1 MKKLIKVFVEI
12 LLLALCFTIFAPLT
26 FADVDVPEIPNTEGM
41 NVDDA
46 NALIEKYNSE
56 VDNYNSQVQEEYE
69 DQLAQTTLHNK
80 EEDQKVAENAEE
92 IASAEQ
98 QNAEIL
104 ADYEAAKAEADA
116 VNAQEDEKV
125 EESQKAIEEANAK
138 NEELSQQIDAAE
150 QHNAEE
156 DQKVENSQAEL
167 AIIEDKI
174 EGDADVVEH
183 HTEDAA
189 DAPTDW
195 SDTTQDA
202 KTISVISSET
212 PTGDKISVIN
222 IHTYID
228 GDSISG
234 NLYESIDND
243 TFKLSPELLKD
254 AVLVEWET
262 VEIDVD
268 DTVVIESEA
277 SLFTDNT
284 IRHEGKN
291 YRLQSYYS
299 YFIRNIEGY
308 TQGYWLASG
317 MVAMT
322 ATDVEYGWGYDFST
336 GEGKAGDTY
345 TIHYGETVR
354 NVNYLEDGVLKT
366 EQVTV
371 RTTDGDAPKNIF
383 ALFVYTFTRL
393 WEEPVEYTPEY
404 VEVPTLVDV
413 PEAYV
418 PQYVS
423 VDPPTYVTVPEVYQP
438 NYLEAPDEPVLLT
451 KLDYL
456 APVVNPVPTVTPAP
470 VVEIVESEDL
480 PEEEEVKNI
489 EPDVEIYDDPE
500 VPLADISQSPAWALI
515 NLIILVLT
523 ILSLIKL
530 GDRGYTVFSPISVIS
545 SLVLFILTENV
556 YNPMIMV
563 DRWTVWMI
571 VIFVI
576 AILSRVFAKKD
587 KKESLVE

>member
-1 MKKLIKVFVEI
+1 MKKLIKVFVGI
-12 LLLALCFTIFAPLT
+12 LLLTLCFTIFAPLT

-46 NALIEKYNSE
+46 NALIENYNSE
-56 VDNYNSQVQEEYE
+56 VDIYNSQVQEEYE
-69 DQLAQTTLHNK
+69 NQLAQTTLHNQ
-80 EEDQKVAENAEE
+80 EEDQKVAENAQE

-98 QNAEIL
+98 QNADIL
-104 ADYEAAKAEADA
+104 ADYEEAKAEADA

-125 EESQKAIEEANAK
+125 EESQKAIDEANAK

-183 HTEDAA
+183 HVEDAA

-234 NLYESIDND
+234 NLYDSIGKD
-243 TFKLSPELLKD
+243 TFTLAPELLKD
-254 AVLVEWET
+254 AIFIEWET

-277 SLFTDNT
+277 GLFTDNT
-284 IRHEGKN
+284 IRHDGKN
-291 YRLQSYYS
+291 YRLQPYYN

-308 TQGYWLASG
+308 TQGYWLPSG
-317 MVAMT
+317 MIAMT

-345 TIHYGETVR
+345 TIHYGETEK

-371 RTTDGDAPKNIF
+371 RTTDGEAPKNIF

-438 NYLEAPDEPVLLT
+438 NYLQAPEQPTLLT

-456 APVVNPVPTVTPAP
+456 APVSDPVPTVTPDP
-470 VVEIVESEDL
+470 VIEIVESEDL
-480 PEEEEVKNI
+480 PIEEEKNI
-489 EPDVEIYDDPE
+489 EPDFEIHEDPE
-500 VPLADISQSPAWALI
+500 VPLAGIFQSESWALV
-515 NLIILVLT
+515 NLITLVLT
-523 ILSLIKL
+523 ILSLIKI

-587 KKESLVE
+587 KKESPAE

>member
-1 MKKLIKVFVEI
+1 MKKLVKVFVEI

-69 DQLAQTTLHNK
+69 DQLAQTALHNE
-80 EEDQKVAENAEE
+80 EEDQKVAENAQE

-104 ADYEAAKAEADA
+104 ADYEEAKAQADA

-125 EESQKAIEEANAK
+125 EESQKAIEEANAI

-183 HTEDAA
+183 HVEDAA

-222 IHTYID
+222 IHTYINS
-228 GDSISG
+228 DSISG
-234 NLYESIDND
+234 NLYESIEND
-243 TFKLSPELLKD
+243 TFELSPELLRD
-254 AVLVEWET
+254 AILVEWET
-262 VEIDVD
+262 AEIDVD

-277 SLFTDNT
+277 GLFTNNT

-291 YRLQSYYS
+291 YRLQPYYN

-308 TQGYWLASG
+308 TQGYWLPSG
-317 MVAMT
+317 MIAMT

-345 TIHYGETVR
+345 TIHYGETVK

-366 EQVTV
+366 EPVTV
-371 RTTDGDAPKNIF
+371 RTTDGNAPKNIF

-393 WEEPVEYTPEY
+393 WEEPVEYIPEY

-413 PEAYV
+413 PEEYV

-438 NYLEAPDEPVLLT
+438 NYLQAPEEPALLT

-456 APVVNPVPTVTPAP
+456 APVSDPVPTVTPDP
-470 VVEIVESEDL
+470 VIEIVESEDL
-480 PEEEEVKNI
+480 PIEEEKNI
-489 EPDVEIYDDPE
+489 EPDFEIHEDPE
-500 VPLADISQSPAWALI
+500 VPLAGTSQSPSWALV

-523 ILSLIKL
+523 ILSLIKI
-530 GDRGYTVFSPISVIS
+530 GDRGYTIFSPISVIS
-545 SLVLFILTENV
+545 SLISFILTENV
-556 YNPMIMV
+556 YNPMILV

-587 KKESLVE
+587 KKESLAE

>member
-1 MKKLIKVFVEI
+1 MKKLIKVFVGI
-12 LLLALCFTIFAPLT
+12 LVLTLCFTIFAPLT

-46 NALIEKYNSE
+46 NALIENYNNE

-69 DQLAQTTLHNK
+69 NQLAQTTLHNQ
-80 EEDQKVAENAEE
+80 EEDQKVAENAQE
-92 IASAEQ
+92 IASAEK

-104 ADYEAAKAEADA
+104 ADYEEAKAEADV

-183 HTEDAA
+183 HVEDAA

-228 GDSISG
+228 SDSISG
-234 NLYESIDND
+234 NLYDNIGND
-243 TFKLSPELLKD
+243 TFALAPELLRD
-254 AVLVEWET
+254 AILVEWET
-262 VEIDVD
+262 AEIDVD

-277 SLFTDNT
+277 GLFTDNT

-291 YRLQSYYS
+291 YRLQPYYN

-308 TQGYWLASG
+308 TQGYWLPSG
-317 MVAMT
+317 MIAMT

-345 TIHYGETVR
+345 TIHYEETVKD
-354 NVNYLEDGVLKT
+354 VNYLEDGVLKT

-371 RTTDGDAPKNIF
+371 RTTDGQAPKNIF

-413 PEAYV
+413 PEEYV

-438 NYLEAPDEPVLLT
+438 NYLQAPEQPTLLT

-456 APVVNPVPTVTPAP
+456 APVSDPVPTVTPDP
-470 VVEIVESEDL
+470 VIEIVESEDL
-480 PEEEEVKNI
+480 PIEEEKNI
-489 EPDVEIYDDPE
+489 GPDFEIHEDED
-500 VPLADISQSPAWALI
+500 VPLAGIFQSQSWALV
-515 NLIILVLT
+515 NLILLVLT
-523 ILSLIKL
+523 ILSLIKI
-530 GDRGYTVFSPISVIS
+530 GDRGYTIFSPISVIG

-587 KKESLVE
+587 KKESPAE